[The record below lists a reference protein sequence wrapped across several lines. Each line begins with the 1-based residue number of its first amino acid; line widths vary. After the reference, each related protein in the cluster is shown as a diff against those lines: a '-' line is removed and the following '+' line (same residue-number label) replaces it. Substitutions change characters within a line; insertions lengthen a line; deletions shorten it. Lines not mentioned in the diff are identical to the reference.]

1 VSTSPGAQGPRPS
14 LNKGRRSADQGSRLK
29 PPKHFPA
36 SNLRCTSQNGRSGGF
51 LLTRDG
57 EKQRPGAG
65 GGGLPPWLAE
75 RRAQARNLWHQN
87 LIYFF
92 LRALIIEVKPFFSPS
107 ATATIHERSPV
118 VARFSRAAT
127 MAAAAPSD
135 ALAPRTNSTTAVDVL
150 PSPPSGGSDS
160 NARVQQIIGG
170 DLLSEKRLELDGKGT
185 GESSYL

>member
-1 VSTSPGAQGPRPS
+1 VASSSLGTVKNRGQGRGGA
-14 LNKGRRSADQGSRLK
+14 
-29 PPKHFPA
+29 
-36 SNLRCTSQNGRSGGF
+36 
-51 LLTRDG
+51 
-57 EKQRPGAG
+57 
-65 GGGLPPWLAE
+65 PWLAE

-118 VARFSRAAT
+118 VARFSQAAT
-127 MAAAAPSD
+127 MAAAAPSN

-170 DLLSEKRLELDGKGT
+170 DLLSEKRIELDGKGT